1 MSSIEPQTHSEFDP
15 ARLARLRVVLVG
27 AQHPGNIGAA
37 ARAMKVMGLTDLAL
51 VAPERYPD
59 PEATARASGAEDV
72 LEAAHLCE
80 TLEQAIGDCVLAIGA
95 SARRRSTSW
104 PLVDARTAARRAIE
118 LAGEHRVALV
128 FGCER
133 SGLENAALD
142 LCQLHLQVPTNPD
155 YRSLNLAAAVQ
166 VVAYELRMAA
176 GDAPEPE
183 PIHESVDVAAM
194 EGLYEHVESVL
205 TASGFL
211 DPVTPGV
218 LMRRIRRLL
227 NRARPDRIELNILRG
242 VMRSLDP
249 RLPRLRRAPAIDTSA
264 QNDNDRSMGLDP
276 GPHDPK

>member
-1 MSSIEPQTHSEFDP
+1 MVQTDPPPGAFDA
-15 ARLARLRVVLVG
+15 ARLSRLRVVLVG

-59 PEATARASGAEDV
+59 PEAISRASGAEDV
-72 LEAAHLCE
+72 LEAARVCD

-104 PLVDARTAARRAIE
+104 PLVDARTAAGRAIE

-128 FGCER
+128 FGRER
-133 SGLENAALD
+133 SGLENAELD

-166 VVAYELRMAA
+166 VVAYEARMAA
-176 GDAPEPE
+176 GDSPEPAPVHE
-183 PIHESVDVAAM
+183 PVDVASM
-194 EGLYEHVESVL
+194 EGLYGHVESVL
-205 TASGFL
+205 SASGFL
-211 DPVTPGV
+211 DPVAPGV

-227 NRARPDRIELNILRG
+227 NRARPDRVELNILRG
-242 VMRSLDP
+242 AMRSLDP
-249 RLPRLRRAPAIDTSA
+249 RLPRLRRAPSVDT
-264 QNDNDRSMGLDP
+264 DTDHDTDPDKGLDT
-276 GPHDPK
+276 GAQDPK